1 MNFTKKLYV
10 YSQVNLCSLLYL
22 LREICSCV
30 YTAGRG
36 GDREYVAYGVEMYQ
50 LYRQIKCNVIGINI

>member
-1 MNFTKKLYV
+1 MCM

-36 GDREYVAYGVEMYQ
+36 GGREYVAYGVEMYQ